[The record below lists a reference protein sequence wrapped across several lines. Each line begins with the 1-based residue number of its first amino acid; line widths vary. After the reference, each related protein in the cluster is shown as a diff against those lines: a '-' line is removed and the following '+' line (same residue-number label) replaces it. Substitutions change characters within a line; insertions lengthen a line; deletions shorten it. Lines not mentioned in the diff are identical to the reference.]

1 MVTLQ
6 TTNFEEENFKT
17 FIDGNDNNLY
27 ELNILKEIHYINI
40 KCHNTIDDR
49 KQIYSYKLKLKDI
62 QNNTNFN
69 NLSQV
74 FNFFKSLDN
83 RYISIEKEENYI
95 SLILRI
101 KNNKNPIIFQL
112 EKEYEEKDIQ
122 NFNDAKKRIQ
132 ELSEENKELKR
143 RIIVLE
149 NNFKKLDEY
158 FKNYKDMMEKNYIYN
173 LFDIKSYELD
183 NIFNNLYSNIIKT
196 KEEFGLINMGIRKLF
211 NRNIIYFQNKYE
223 SKEDK
228 FDSNPPSKNFSEIF
242 DILDYSILVI
252 LTKDN
257 KKFGAFINN
266 KKKQENINDQNN
278 NNYMI
283 NQNNNNLKI
292 NQNNNN
298 FMVNQNNNNLVINQ
312 NNNPFRVNQNNNNLI
327 INKNNKFGM
336 IPINKNIQKYNFN
349 VINAVN
355 SNNFIHF
362 FDSKSSL
369 GEYFIFSLDKM
380 KIYYSNEQNEGN
392 IRFPNFNFKYD
403 SNRQSL
409 FGNEY
414 YTNNYTENNTINSS
428 NVYKLSERNEFNIE
442 DCELFEVSF

>member
-101 KNNKNPIIFQL
+101 KNNKNPKIFQL

-122 NFNDAKKRIQ
+122 NFDDAKKRIQ

-228 FDSNPPSKNFSEIF
+228 FDNNPPSKNFSEIF

-266 KKKQENINDQNN
+266 KNKQENINDQNN

-298 FMVNQNNNNLVINQ
+298 LMINQNNNN
-312 NNNPFRVNQNNNNLI
+312 F
-327 INKNNKFGM
+327 M
-336 IPINKNIQKYNFN
+336 INKNINFGMN
-349 VINAVN
+349 IFNIKNPIYKSNTNNIN
-355 SNNFIHF
+355 SNNFIPF

-414 YTNNYTENNTINSS
+414 YTNNYTENNTIYSS

-442 DCELFEVSF
+442 YCELFEVSF

>member
-1 MVTLQ
+1 ML
-6 TTNFEEENFKT
+6 
-17 FIDGNDNNLY
+17 
-27 ELNILKEIHYINI
+27 
-40 KCHNTIDDR
+40 
-49 KQIYSYKLKLKDI
+49 
-62 QNNTNFN
+62 
-69 NLSQV
+69 
-74 FNFFKSLDN
+74 
-83 RYISIEKEENYI
+83 
-95 SLILRI
+95 
-101 KNNKNPIIFQL
+101 
-112 EKEYEEKDIQ
+112 
-122 NFNDAKKRIQ
+122 KKRIQ

-228 FDSNPPSKNFSEIF
+228 FDNNPPSKNFSEIF

-266 KKKQENINDQNN
+266 KNKQENINVQNN
-278 NNYMI
+278 NNFNNDGNNNMIALNDNNLMI
-283 NQNNNNLKI
+283 NQNNNNLMI
-292 NQNNNN
+292 NQNNNIN
-298 FMVNQNNNNLVINQ
+298 YRINQ
-312 NNNPFRVNQNNNNLI
+312 NNN
-327 INKNNKFGM
+327 INYRMSQKKR
-336 IPINKNIQKYNFN
+336 NIQKFKQVNMLDTFDTFN
-349 VINAVN
+349 TIN

-369 GEYFIFSLDKM
+369 GEFFIFSLDKM

-414 YTNNYTENNTINSS
+414 YTNNYTENNTIYSS

-442 DCELFEVSF
+442 YCELFEVSF

>member
-1 MVTLQ
+1 
-6 TTNFEEENFKT
+6 
-17 FIDGNDNNLY
+17 
-27 ELNILKEIHYINI
+27 
-40 KCHNTIDDR
+40 
-49 KQIYSYKLKLKDI
+49 
-62 QNNTNFN
+62 
-69 NLSQV
+69 
-74 FNFFKSLDN
+74 
-83 RYISIEKEENYI
+83 
-95 SLILRI
+95 
-101 KNNKNPIIFQL
+101 
-112 EKEYEEKDIQ
+112 
-122 NFNDAKKRIQ
+122 
-132 ELSEENKELKR
+132 
-143 RIIVLE
+143 
-149 NNFKKLDEY
+149 
-158 FKNYKDMMEKNYIYN
+158 MMEKNYIYN

-228 FDSNPPSKNFSEIF
+228 FDSNPASKNFSEIF
-242 DILDYSILVI
+242 DVLDYSILVI

-298 FMVNQNNNNLVINQ
+298 LMINQNNNNLMINQ
-312 NNNPFRVNQNNNNLI
+312 NNNNFMINQN
-327 INKNNKFGM
+327 INFGM
-336 IPINKNIQKYNFN
+336 NIFDIENAIFKSNTINNI
-349 VINAVN
+349 N

-369 GEYFIFSLDKM
+369 GDYFIFSLDKM

-414 YTNNYTENNTINSS
+414 YTNNYTENNTIYSS
-428 NVYKLSERNEFNIE
+428 NVYKLSERNECNIE
-442 DCELFEVSF
+442 YCELFEVSF

>member
-1 MVTLQ
+1 METLQ
-6 TTNFEEENFKT
+6 TTNLEEENFKT
-17 FIDGNDNNLY
+17 FIDGNDYNLY

-62 QNNTNFN
+62 QNNTHFN

-83 RYISIEKEENYI
+83 RNISIEKEENYI

-228 FDSNPPSKNFSEIF
+228 FDNNPPSKNFSEIF

-266 KKKQENINDQNN
+266 KNKQENINVQNN
-278 NNYMI
+278 NNFNNDGNNNMIALNDNNLMI
-283 NQNNNNLKI
+283 NQNNNNLMFNQNNNI
-292 NQNNNN
+292 NNRMNQNNNN
-298 FMVNQNNNNLVINQ
+298 NYRMNQKK
-312 NNNPFRVNQNNNNLI
+312 R
-327 INKNNKFGM
+327 
-336 IPINKNIQKYNFN
+336 NIQKNKKINNYNIFDTEDIFN
-349 VINAVN
+349 PVSTVN
-355 SNNFIHF
+355 SNNFISF
-362 FDSKSSL
+362 FDSKSSS
-369 GEYFIFSLDKM
+369 GEYFIFS
-380 KIYYSNEQNEGN
+380 
-392 IRFPNFNFKYD
+392 
-403 SNRQSL
+403 
-409 FGNEY
+409 
-414 YTNNYTENNTINSS
+414 
-428 NVYKLSERNEFNIE
+428 
-442 DCELFEVSF
+442 